1 MNKKIVV
8 CSSVVNAIAVACF
21 AVSMLFSFTVGSYFA
36 SMFIAFSFVPMM
48 CGYAYFAENET
59 KTAGYAAAAFSGI
72 YAVIILLVYFA
83 QLTTVRLNALTQQAT
98 VLLDFQ
104 QYGLLFNYD
113 LLGYGIM
120 ALATFFA
127 GLTVKPQTKISKWL
141 RYLLMG
147 HGVFFFS
154 CLIVPMLG
162 VFKADGS
169 KLIGTLLL
177 EFWCLYFCPIGVLSF
192 LHFSKYKE

>member
-1 MNKKIVV
+1 MNRKIVV
-8 CSSVVNAIAVACF
+8 CSSVVNAVAVVCF
-21 AVSMLFSFTVGSYFA
+21 AVSMLFSFTFGSYFA

-48 CGYAYFAENET
+48 CGYAYFAENEA
-59 KTAGYAAAAFSGI
+59 KTAGYVAAAFSAV

-83 QLTTVRLNALTQQAT
+83 QLTTVRLNTLTQQAT
-98 VLLDFQ
+98 ELLDFQ

-162 VFKADGS
+162 VFKANGS
-169 KLIGTLLL
+169 SMIGTVLL
-177 EFWCLYFCPIGVLSF
+177 EFWCLYFCPIGVLSC
-192 LHFSKYKE
+192 LHFSKRKE